1 MQQIKA
7 FRYTWSRHRLKFKP
21 SIGMGKKGNISDL
34 NMPQLSVLDGLVWVF
49 QELLNYW
56 GFSHT
61 IISTVNWLYSWKRG
75 DIQWAEVQIT
85 SHARLF
91 SDQTEWLTPLRAKE
105 KECAYILM
113 MTSVHLQTL
122 SPCTELLILDIWY
135 WNADHA
141 WVNGSEQ
148 SFSRKE
154 NETQSTFEKVMKG

>member
-85 SHARLF
+85 SQARLF

-113 MTSVHLQTL
+113 MTSVHLH
-122 SPCTELLILDIWY
+122 WY
-135 WNADHA
+135 WISGTEMLTILPTKRVSCGLNH
-141 WVNGSEQ
+141 S
-148 SFSRKE
+148 SLC
-154 NETQSTFEKVMKG
+154 STTS